1 MFRALVVVAAIAVLV
16 AAAVAIAPASL
27 VNPSIERASG
37 GNVSLAEA
45 DGTVW
50 NGRGI
55 LAVAN
60 AARIPVAWRLE
71 AWPLL
76 LGEARVALVAPTP
89 AGGAPRA
96 ELLARSGAIGVRAL
110 DATLPAELVAAVA
123 VRAGVKL
130 TGALHVMT
138 PALEWTRRAFN
149 GGARVEWADAQF
161 AISNDAAIRLGKVTA
176 DLAAA
181 GDRLSGPVTNEG
193 GDFDVRGTVTL
204 LASGIPET
212 ALTMTPRVGNSGQ
225 TRSLTVTARPDQN
238 GWNVNYQVG
247 SR

>member
-37 GNVSLAEA
+37 GNVSLAET

-55 LAVAN
+55 LAVGN

-76 LGEARVALVAPTP
+76 QGEARIALVAPTP

-96 ELLARSGAIGVRAL
+96 ELVVRAGDVSVRAV

-123 VRAGVKL
+123 ARAGVKL
-130 TGALHVMT
+130 AGAVHVT
-138 PALEWTRRAFN
+138 SPALEWTRTAFN
-149 GGARVEWADAQF
+149 GGARLEWADAQF
-161 AISNDAAIRLGKVTA
+161 AIANDAAIRLGKVTGE
-176 DLAAA
+176 LAAA
-181 GDRLSGPVTNEG
+181 GDRLTGPVTNEG
-193 GDFDVRGTVTL
+193 GDFDVRGTVSL
-204 LASGIPET
+204 LTSGIPET
-212 ALTMTPRVGNSGQ
+212 ALTMTPRAGNPAQ
-225 TRSLTVTARPDQN
+225 TRSLTVTARPDRN
-238 GWNVNYQVG
+238 GWNVNYQAG

>member
-16 AAAVAIAPASL
+16 AAAVAIAPASV
-27 VNPSIERASG
+27 VNPPIERASAA
-37 GNVSLAEA
+37 NVSLAEA

-50 NGRGI
+50 NGHGI
-55 LAVAN
+55 LAIGN
-60 AARIPVAWRLE
+60 AARIPVAWRLD

-76 LGEARVALVAPTP
+76 WGEARVALVAPTP

-96 ELLARSGAIGVRAL
+96 ELVARSGAVSIRAL

-130 TGALHVMT
+130 SGAVRVT
-138 PALEWTRRAFN
+138 APALAWTRTSFN

-161 AISNDAAIRLGKVTA
+161 AISNEATIRLGKVTA

-181 GDRLSGPVTNEG
+181 GDRLTGPVTNEG
-193 GDFDVRGTVTL
+193 GDFDVRGTVSL
-204 LASGIPET
+204 LASGMPET
-212 ALTMTPRVGNSGQ
+212 ALTMTPRAGNPAP
-225 TRSLTVTARPDQN
+225 TRSLTVTVRPDRN
-238 GWNVNYQVG
+238 GWNVDYRVG
-247 SR
+247 PR